1 MKREGD
7 EPVKRAPLAARAS
20 PELTTFRS
28 MGWAGLTAERGGAE
42 TRVPGRPQADVSLPV
57 VSMPAYRSLRDFVVS
72 VGEMLLLL
80 RRTVVAAL
88 RPPFDYGP
96 ELVHQFLFA
105 LRVGWFPM
113 IIASL
118 AFTYGPAGVQV
129 GDFLNLLGA
138 MDRLGG
144 IFVIIVMREFAP
156 LVCAIVMAG
165 VAGTAMTADLGA
177 RKIREEIDALVV
189 LGVDPIK
196 SLVVPRFIALTA
208 LTPLFSIYALL
219 FGTLGGVLVTLSN
232 GAQLGPFFS
241 TFFAQASIPEFEAML
256 LKSAIFGATIA
267 IVCCYKGLTASGGPE
282 GVGRAVNH
290 AVVIAFIAIG
300 AIDYAFTQTLLAT
313 HPALNAPR

>member
-1 MKREGD
+1 
-7 EPVKRAPLAARAS
+7 
-20 PELTTFRS
+20 
-28 MGWAGLTAERGGAE
+28 MGWAGLTAERGGAGA
-42 TRVPGRPQADVSLPV
+42 RVDARPQADVSPPV
-57 VSMPAYRSLRDFVVS
+57 LSAPGYRSMRDFVVS
-72 VGEMLLLL
+72 VGDMLLLL

-196 SLVVPRFIALTA
+196 SLVVPRFISLTA

-219 FGTLGGVLVTLSN
+219 LGTLGGVLVTLSN
-232 GAQLGPFFS
+232 GARLGPFFS
-241 TFFAQASIPEFEAML
+241 TFFAQASTAEFEAML
-256 LKSAIFGATIA
+256 VKSALFGATIA

-282 GVGRAVNH
+282 GVGRAVNQ
-290 AVVIAFIAIG
+290 AVVIAFIGIG
-300 AIDYAFTQTLLAT
+300 AIDYTFTQTLLAT
-313 HPALNAPR
+313 HPALNTPR

>member
-1 MKREGD
+1 MRLQGPHHGD
-7 EPVKRAPLAARAS
+7 
-20 PELTTFRS
+20 
-28 MGWAGLTAERGGAE
+28 GGAVQVITALSE
-42 TRVPGRPQADVSLPV
+42 VGYRP
-57 VSMPAYRSLRDFVVS
+57 LRDFVVS
-72 VGEMLLLL
+72 IGAMLLLL
-80 RRTVVAAL
+80 RRTLAAAL
-88 RPPFDYGP
+88 TPPYDYGP
-96 ELVHQFLFA
+96 ELADQFLFA
-105 LRVGWFPM
+105 LRLGWFPM
-113 IIASL
+113 ILASL

-177 RKIREEIDALVV
+177 RKIREELDALVV
-189 LGVDPIK
+189 LGIDPVK
-196 SLVVPRFIALTA
+196 SLVVPRFLSLTL
-208 LTPLFSIYALL
+208 LTPLFSVYALL

-232 GAQLGPFFS
+232 GAQVGPFFS
-241 TFFAQASIPEFEAML
+241 TFFAQASVAEFEAML

-282 GVGRAVNH
+282 GVGRAVNQ

-300 AIDYAFTQTLLAT
+300 SIDYVFTQTLLAT
-313 HPALNAPR
+313 HPALNVPR